1 MNIYVGRLSYE
12 VTEEDLQDAFKA
24 FGEVVSVKVI
34 KDEYNGKS
42 KGFGFI
48 EMPARIEAN
57 KAIKELNNTEL
68 KGKVIMVNQANPR
81 RGGNR
86 NSRGRRQGN
95 FGSRRY

>member
-1 MNIYVGRLSYE
+1 MNIYVGRLAFE
-12 VTEEDLQDAFKA
+12 VTEEDLQEAFRA

-42 KGFGFI
+42 KGFGFV

-68 KGKVIMVNQANPR
+68 KGRTIMVNQANPQRGGTRGTGGR
-81 RGGNR
+81 RGSFNR
-86 NSRGRRQGN
+86 RR
-95 FGSRRY
+95 F

>member
-12 VTEEDLQDAFKA
+12 VTEDDLKETFAA
-24 FGEVVSVKVI
+24 FGEVVSAKVI

-42 KGFGFI
+42 KGFGFV
-48 EMPARIEAN
+48 EMPDRREAD

-68 KGKVIMVNQANPR
+68 KGKSIMVNQANPQ

-86 NSRGRRQGN
+86 NAGGRR
-95 FGSRRY
+95 GSFNRRRF